1 MQNLDIN
8 KEDMLFAMTDELQ
21 LAILDISVA
30 TQQLVAEAEGLSAIG
45 DALFQVFKVLLDEV
59 PETDAVLNI
68 MNKISGETKLLG
80 LNASIEMIRVGGKE
94 KGFGVVVEEVRKLAE
109 HSNSSLKQIE
119 AILNTLIDRS
129 GQIQQIQQ
137 INLQETRR
145 QV

>member
-68 MNKISGETKLLG
+68 MNKIAGETKLLG

-94 KGFGVVVEEVRKLAE
+94 KRFGVVVEEVRKLAE